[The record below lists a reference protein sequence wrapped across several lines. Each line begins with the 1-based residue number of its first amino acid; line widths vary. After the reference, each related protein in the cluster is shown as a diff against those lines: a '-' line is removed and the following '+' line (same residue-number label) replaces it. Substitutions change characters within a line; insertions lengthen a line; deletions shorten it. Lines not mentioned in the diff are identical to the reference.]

1 MIVIGIVE
9 LDSNSTTFSAKQ
21 VQIVVFIYLFIVGH
35 QSWIANALIVGA
47 KALTGKRIGGL

>member
-9 LDSNSTTFSAKQ
+9 FDSNLTTFSAKQ